1 MMTEENRVSVRVAPE
16 SPTGARPAAR
26 KLVASAHPCDDL
38 IVDMSHTLASAP
50 SFFQG
55 IVEAHILAR
64 MEDDTTVTFEN
75 VTEKMMDF
83 LVRYASKIGEWDRR
97 IKATQRD

>member
-1 MMTEENRVSVRVAPE
+1 MSEESRVSFRVTPE
-16 SPTGARPAAR
+16 PLTGARPAAH
-26 KLVASAHPCDDL
+26 KLVASAHSCDDL
-38 IVDMSHTLASAP
+38 IVDMRHTLASAP

-55 IVEAHILAR
+55 VVETHILDR
-64 MEDDTTVTFEN
+64 MDEGTTVTFEN

-83 LVRYASKIGEWDRR
+83 LVCYASRIGEWNRR